1 MESLGAIFKE
11 IRESNNISIEEVEAA
26 TKIRAKYLQAIEADD
41 FDAIPGKVY
50 AKGFVKSYARY
61 FKIDQEPVIQELI
74 EETFGGQRPV
84 TPVVEE
90 KPAEGT
96 LKRQNK
102 EKHSILEK
110 IPAKERPIE
119 DKPLNKKVSRLVGIS
134 VLFVVLLLAIG
145 GIYSI
150 FNKEDINND
159 EQNPPIVNSEQ
170 DNLDEENN
178 NTDIDENNNENNTQT
193 NEGQNEGQTAGQN
206 EGQNQSVTPQEPVYD
221 GLTLTLTL
229 LDVEPSSVDKCWL
242 QVTAD
247 GKLLWEETLN
257 EGASK
262 TIEAKESIKIKAG
275 NAGVVNINLNGKDF
289 GTMGSYSQVVTRE
302 YTLES
307 LEEEEEVVYSPGATE
322 PISGGIY
329 DEQPTEVSN
338 EDPNLLNTP
347 Q

>member
-1 MESLGAIFKE
+1 MESLGAILKE
-11 IRESNNISIEEVEAA
+11 IRETNNISLEEVEAA
-26 TKIRAKYLQAIEADD
+26 TKIRRKYLEAIEADNY
-41 FDAIPGKVY
+41 DAIPGKVY

-61 FKIDQEPVIQELI
+61 FKIDQEPVIQEMI
-74 EETFGGQRPV
+74 EETFGEKKASIPMAES
-84 TPVVEE
+84 TPS
-90 KPAEGT
+90 AEP

-102 EKHSILEK
+102 EKHSLLEK

-119 DKPLNKKVSRLVGIS
+119 DKPLNKKLSRIVGIS

-150 FNKEDINND
+150 FNQDDLNENDNQYVDIDDSAQNNDNDSQDQNGETNNAANGD
-159 EQNPPIVNSEQ
+159 EQNPANNQQ
-170 DNLDEENN
+170 DA
-178 NTDIDENNNENNTQT
+178 Q
-193 NEGQNEGQTAGQN
+193 
-206 EGQNQSVTPQEPVYD
+206 QNQPPAVQEPVYN
-221 GLTLTLTL
+221 GLTMTITL
-229 LDVEPSSVDKCWL
+229 LDVEPSVVDKCWL

>member
-74 EETFGGQRPV
+74 EEAFGGQKSI
-84 TPVVEE
+84 TPVIEE
-90 KPAEGT
+90 KVPSEAP

-102 EKHSILEK
+102 EKHSLLEK

-119 DKPLNKKVSRLVGIS
+119 DKPLNKKVSRIVGIS

-145 GIYSI
+145 GIYSV
-150 FNKEDINND
+150 FSKEDVNEEEQNTEIIDSEQNNSSQENNETDVDENEGQANVGQND
-159 EQNPPIVNSEQ
+159 EQNQP
-170 DNLDEENN
+170 
-178 NTDIDENNNENNTQT
+178 
-193 NEGQNEGQTAGQN
+193 
-206 EGQNQSVTPQEPVYD
+206 VTPQEPVYE
-221 GLTLTLTL
+221 GLNLNLTI

-262 TIEAKESIKIKAG
+262 TIEAEESIKIKAG
-275 NAGVVNINLNGKDF
+275 NAGVVSINLNGKDF
-289 GTMGSYSQVVTRE
+289 GTMGSYSQVVTKE
-302 YTLES
+302 YTSES
-307 LEEEEEVVYSPGATE
+307 LEEEEVVYSPGATE

-329 DEQPTEVSN
+329 DEKPTEVSN

>member
-74 EETFGGQRPV
+74 EEAFGGQKSI
-84 TPVVEE
+84 TPVIEE
-90 KPAEGT
+90 KVPSEAP

-102 EKHSILEK
+102 EKHSLLEK
-110 IPAKERPIE
+110 IPTKERPIE
-119 DKPLNKKVSRLVGIS
+119 DKPLNKKISCIVGIS

-145 GIYSI
+145 GIYSA
-150 FNKEDINND
+150 FSKEDVNEEEQNTEIIDSEQNNSSQENNETDVDESEGQANVGQND
-159 EQNPPIVNSEQ
+159 EQNQP
-170 DNLDEENN
+170 
-178 NTDIDENNNENNTQT
+178 
-193 NEGQNEGQTAGQN
+193 
-206 EGQNQSVTPQEPVYD
+206 VTPQEPVYE
-221 GLTLTLTL
+221 GLNLNLTI

-275 NAGVVNINLNGKDF
+275 NAGVVSINLNGKDF

-302 YTLES
+302 YTSES
-307 LEEEEEVVYSPGATE
+307 LEEEEVVYSPGATE

-329 DEQPTEVSN
+329 DEKPTEVSN